1 MYVLDGTLLLPEI
14 TGTSVLLSGQ
24 NLKHQQIRI
33 AGDFVIFHAML
44 QVMV

>member
-14 TGTSVLLSGQ
+14 TGTSVLLNGQ
-24 NLKHQQIRI
+24 NLEHQQIGI
-33 AGDFVIFHAML
+33 ATDFVIFHAML

>member
-14 TGTSVLLSGQ
+14 TETGFLLNGQ
-24 NLKHQQIRI
+24 NLEHQQISI
-33 AGDFVIFHAML
+33 ARDFVIFHAML

>member
-14 TGTSVLLSGQ
+14 TETSVLLNGQ
-24 NLKHQQIRI
+24 NLEHQQIGTARN
-33 AGDFVIFHAML
+33 FVIFHAML